1 MEHTTYPHQYLYGW
15 TGIVALTTCIAGIVA
30 IMEGAGMG
38 IGIFIPD
45 IPGGCILILLS
56 ALFATA
62 VMKGRTDRPGWISFS
77 YIGALLLVVF
87 AGCVILVETGN
98 FLTLIMEGEEA
109 HLLTIVSSSF
119 IWAAILAIPLL
130 AGVSKLLYRCSCGGD
145 CRE

>member
-1 MEHTTYPHQYLYGW
+1 MNNTTYPHQYLYGW
-15 TGIVALTTCIAGIVA
+15 TGIVTLTTCIAGI
-30 IMEGAGMG
+30 ISILEGAG
-38 IGIFIPD
+38 IGTGLFIPD
-45 IPGGCILILLS
+45 IPGGCILLLIA

-62 VMKGRTDRPGWISFS
+62 VIKGRTDRPGWISFS

-87 AGCVILVETGN
+87 AGCAILVETGH

-130 AGVSKLLYRCSCGGD
+130 IGVSRLLYGCSCGGD
-145 CRE
+145 CCE

>member
-1 MEHTTYPHQYLYGW
+1 MNNTTYPHQYLYGW
-15 TGIVALTTCIAGIVA
+15 TGIVTLTTCIAGI
-30 IMEGAGMG
+30 ISILEGAG
-38 IGIFIPD
+38 IGTGLFIPD
-45 IPGGCILILLS
+45 IPGGCILLLIA

-62 VMKGRTDRPGWISFS
+62 VIKGRTDRPGWISFS

-87 AGCVILVETGN
+87 TGCTILVQTGN

-130 AGVSKLLYRCSCGGD
+130 IGVSRLLYGCSCGGD
-145 CRE
+145 CCE

>member
-1 MEHTTYPHQYLYGW
+1 MNNTTYPHQYLYGW
-15 TGIVALTTCIAGIVA
+15 TGIVTLTTGIAGI
-30 IMEGAGMG
+30 ISILEGAG
-38 IGIFIPD
+38 IGTGLFIPD
-45 IPGGCILILLS
+45 IPGGCILLLIA

-62 VMKGRTDRPGWISFS
+62 VIKGRTDRPGWISIS

-87 AGCVILVETGN
+87 AGCAILVETGN

-130 AGVSKLLYRCSCGGD
+130 AGVSKLLYGCSCGGD
-145 CRE
+145 CCE

>member
-1 MEHTTYPHQYLYGW
+1 MNNTTYPHQYLYGW
-15 TGIVALTTCIAGIVA
+15 TGIVTLTTCIAGI
-30 IMEGAGMG
+30 ISILEGAG
-38 IGIFIPD
+38 IGTDLFIPD
-45 IPGGCILILLS
+45 IPGGCILLLIA

-62 VMKGRTDRPGWISFS
+62 VIKGRTDRPGWISFS

-87 AGCVILVETGN
+87 AGCAILVETGH

-130 AGVSKLLYRCSCGGD
+130 IGVSRLLYGCSCGGD
-145 CRE
+145 CCE